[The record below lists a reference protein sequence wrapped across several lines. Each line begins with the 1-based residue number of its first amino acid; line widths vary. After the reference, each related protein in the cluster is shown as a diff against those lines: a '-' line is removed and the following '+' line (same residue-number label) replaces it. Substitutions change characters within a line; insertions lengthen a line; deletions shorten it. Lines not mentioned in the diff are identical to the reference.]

1 MDDYYDLLGVDA
13 DASTDDIKA
22 AYREM
27 KDELAASTDDSAK
40 AKKAKLNKAWNVLSD
55 PYQRGRYDSERERGV
70 INDDD
75 YDDDDAEV
83 PSTNGSSSAKR
94 SAAKP
99 DRRGRQPREIGPPTI
114 QPPEGYHY
122 PLTKQRMIAM
132 GIDLAVLLLLF
143 VGSQFLTVNQQQS
156 REPEAYDARTELV
169 DTKIPDAEDAVD
181 TAEDGLKQAQ
191 DAVPEGQ
198 QPSASQQASIDE
210 AQTKVDDA
218 KAELDQREQELEDAE
233 QTLAPI
239 SQLIMGITFLI
250 GFLYLVI
257 PSMVWGATIGKRRQG
272 LVVYREDGTPAR
284 KSDIIKR
291 YGLLVLAT
299 YALSFVLGPIAAVI
313 VLFIVTMWMR
323 NPNQQGLHDRFC
335 KTIVVAKD

>member
-13 DASTDDIKA
+13 DASTDEIKA

-27 KDELAASTDDSAK
+27 KDGLAASTDESAK
-40 AKKAKLNKAWNVLSD
+40 ARKAKLNKAWNVLSD

-70 INDDD
+70 IDDDD
-75 YDDDDAEV
+75 YLDDDEE
-83 PSTNGSSSAKR
+83 PSTNGSSPVKR
-94 SAAKP
+94 GAAKQP
-99 DRRGRQPREIGPPTI
+99 EKRGRQREIGPPTI
-114 QPPEGYHY
+114 QPPAGFHY

-132 GIDLAVLLLLF
+132 GIDLAVLFLLF
-143 VGSQFLTVNQQQS
+143 IGSQFLTVNLQQNNES
-156 REPEAYDARTELV
+156 AAYDARTELV
-169 DTKIPDAEDAVD
+169 DTKIPDQEDAVD
-181 TAEDGLKQAQ
+181 AAKDQLKAAQEATPVVQAN
-191 DAVPEGQ
+191 V
-198 QPSASQQASIDE
+198 DE
-210 AQTKVDDA
+210 AQAQVDA
-218 KAELDQREQELEDAE
+218 AEKELDGLESQLEDAE
-233 QTLAPI
+233 QKLAPI
-239 SQLIMGITFLI
+239 SQLVMGITFLI
-250 GFLYLVI
+250 GFLYLLI
-257 PSMVWGATIGKRRQG
+257 PSMFWGATIGKRRQG

-284 KSDIIKR
+284 KGDIIKR

>member
-1 MDDYYDLLGVDA
+1 MDDYYDMLGVDA

-27 KDELAASTDDSAK
+27 KDGLAASTDDSAK
-40 AKKAKLNKAWNVLSD
+40 ARKAKLNKAWNVLSD

-70 INDDD
+70 INDGDFD
-75 YDDDDAEV
+75 EGDEV
-83 PSTNGSSSAKR
+83 PSENGSSSKR
-94 SAAKP
+94 SAATPPAK
-99 DRRGRQPREIGPPTI
+99 RGRQREIGPPTI
-114 QPPEGYHY
+114 QPPEGFHY

-156 REPEAYDARTELV
+156 REPEAYDTRTELV
-169 DTKIPDAEDAVD
+169 DTRIPDAEDAVD
-181 TAEDGLKQAQ
+181 TAEDSLKQAQ

-198 QPSASQQASIDE
+198 QPSASQQDSIDE

-257 PSMVWGATIGKRRQG
+257 PSMVWGATIGKRRQH
-272 LVVYREDGTPAR
+272 LAVYREDGTPAR